1 MSKGHRSQI
10 KRERNEKQVDKR
22 PSAKLSNARV
32 SSRKAG
38 FVLDAIRGKDV
49 EEAIGIVT
57 YSPRYASKL
66 IKKLIESAKANAK
79 NNNNMDEDKL
89 YVAECFA
96 GNATNYKRMHP
107 RAQGRAYS
115 ILKRN
120 SHITVILDERKEDEK
135 NTKGKKAKVET
146 KIESVEGGNDGAKS

>member
-1 MSKGHRSQI
+1 MSKGHRTQV
-10 KRERNEKQVDKR
+10 KRERNETKVDKR

-49 EEAIGIVT
+49 NEAIGIVT

-66 IKKLIESAKANAK
+66 IKKLIESARANAK
-79 NNNNMDEDKL
+79 NNNNMDENNL
-89 YVAECFA
+89 YVVECFA

-120 SHITVILDERKEDEK
+120 SHITIILDEKKEAIK
-135 NTKGKKAKVET
+135 NTTKVED
-146 KIESVEGGNDGAKS
+146 KKEAVEGGNNGAES

>member
-1 MSKGHRSQI
+1 MSKGHRTQF

-38 FVLDAIRGKDV
+38 FVLDAIRGKGV
-49 EEAIGIVT
+49 QEAIGIVT

-66 IKKLIESAKANAK
+66 IKKLIESAVANAK
-79 NNNNMDEDKL
+79 NNNNMDEEKL

-120 SHITVILDERKEDEK
+120 SHITVILDERKETEK
-135 NTKGKKAKVET
+135 KVKAEEKKET
-146 KIESVEGGNDGAKS
+146 VKGGNDGAKS

>member
-1 MSKGHRSQI
+1 MSKGHRTQI
-10 KRERNEKQVDKR
+10 KRERNETKVDKR

-66 IKKLIESAKANAK
+66 IKKLIESARANAK
-79 NNNNMDEDKL
+79 NNNNMDENKL

-120 SHITVILDERKEDEK
+120 SHITVILDERKESAK
-135 NTKGKKAKVET
+135 NTESKVE
-146 KIESVEGGNDGAKS
+146 KVEGGNNGAES

>member
-1 MSKGHRSQI
+1 MSKGHRTKV
-10 KRERNEKQVDKR
+10 KRERNENNIDRR
-22 PSAKLSNARV
+22 PSAKLSGARV
-32 SSRKAG
+32 SSRKAS

-49 EEAIGIVT
+49 STALGIVT
-57 YSPRYASKL
+57 YSTRYASRL
-66 IKKLIESAKANAK
+66 IKKLVESAIANAK
-79 NNNNMDEDKL
+79 NNNNMDETKL

-120 SHITVILDERKEDEK
+120 SHITIILDE
-135 NTKGKKAKVET
+135 KKDTIANNKVVTTEN
-146 KIESVEGGNDGAKS
+146 KDSKVKGGNDGAKS

>member
-1 MSKGHRSQI
+1 MSKGHRTQI
-10 KRERNEKQVDKR
+10 KRERNETKVDKR

-57 YSPRYASKL
+57 YSPRYASRL
-66 IKKLIESAKANAK
+66 IKKLIESARANAK
-79 NNNNMDEDKL
+79 NNNNMDENNL

-120 SHITVILDERKEDEK
+120 SHITIILDE
-135 NTKGKKAKVET
+135 KKET
-146 KIESVEGGNDGAKS
+146 KSNSVNTEVKKETVEGGNNGAES

>member
-1 MSKGHRSQI
+1 MSKGHRTQI

-38 FVLDAIRGKDV
+38 FVLDAIRGKGV
-49 EEAIGIVT
+49 SEAIGIVT

-66 IKKLIESAKANAK
+66 IKKLIESAVANAK
-79 NNNNMDEDKL
+79 NNNNMDEEKL

-120 SHITVILDERKEDEK
+120 SHITVILDERKEVEK
-135 NTKGKKAKVET
+135 ANKVET
-146 KIESVEGGNDGAKS
+146 KKVETKEGGNDGAKG

>member
-1 MSKGHRSQI
+1 MSKGHRTQV
-10 KRERNEKQVDKR
+10 KRQRNEKNIDKR

-38 FVLDAIRGKDV
+38 FVLDAIRGKDTYT
-49 EEAIGIVT
+49 ALGIVT
-57 YSPRYASKL
+57 YSPRFASKL
-66 IKKLIESAKANAK
+66 IKKLLESAIANAK
-79 NNNNMDEDKL
+79 NNNHMDEDKL
-89 YVAECFA
+89 YIAEAYA

-120 SHITVILDERKEDEK
+120 SHITIILDEREVKE
-135 NTKGKKAKVET
+135 TKKAET
-146 KIESVEGGNDGAKS
+146 KKEGGNDGAKS

>member
-1 MSKGHRSQI
+1 MSKGHRTQF

-38 FVLDAIRGKDV
+38 FVLDAIRGKGV
-49 EEAIGIVT
+49 QEAIGIVT

-66 IKKLIESAKANAK
+66 IKKLIESAVANAK
-79 NNNNMDEDKL
+79 NNNNMDEEKL

-120 SHITVILDERKEDEK
+120 SHITVILDERKELE
-135 NTKGKKAKVET
+135 KAKKNVDNTENKET
-146 KIESVEGGNDGAKS
+146 VNEGGNNGAKS

>member
-1 MSKGHRSQI
+1 MSKGHRTQI

-38 FVLDAIRGKDV
+38 FVLDAIRGKGV

-66 IKKLIESAKANAK
+66 IKKLIESAVANAK
-79 NNNNMDEDKL
+79 NNNNMDEEKL

-120 SHITVILDERKEDEK
+120 SHITVILDERKELE
-135 NTKGKKAKVET
+135 KAKKNVDNTENKET
-146 KIESVEGGNDGAKS
+146 VNEGGNNGAKG

>member
-10 KRERNEKQVDKR
+10 KRDRNEKQVDKR

-38 FVLDAIRGKDV
+38 FVLDAIRGKGV
-49 EEAIGIVT
+49 QEAIGIVT

-66 IKKLIESAKANAK
+66 IKKLIESAVANAK
-79 NNNNMDEDKL
+79 NNNNMDEEKL

-120 SHITVILDERKEDEK
+120 SHITVILDERKEIER
-135 NTKGKKAKVET
+135 NKKAESNKVET
-146 KIESVEGGNDGAKS
+146 VEGGNDGAKG

>member
-1 MSKGHRSQI
+1 MSKGHRTQV
-10 KRERNEKQVDKR
+10 KRKRNEANVDKR

-32 SSRKAG
+32 SARKAA

-49 EEAIGIVT
+49 MVALGIVT
-57 YSPRYASKL
+57 YNMRYASKL
-66 IKKLIESAKANAK
+66 IKKLLESAIANAK
-79 NNNNMDEDKL
+79 NNNQMEEDKL

-96 GNATNYKRMHP
+96 NNAATIKRIHP

-120 SHITVILDERKEDEK
+120 SHITVILDERKEEVK
-135 NTKGKKAKVET
+135 ET
-146 KIESVEGGNDGAKS
+146 KTTKEVANGSKG

>member
-1 MSKGHRSQI
+1 MAKGHRTQI
-10 KRERNEKQVDKR
+10 KRERNETKVDKR

-49 EEAIGIVT
+49 DEAIGIVT
-57 YSPRYASKL
+57 YSPRYASRL
-66 IKKLIESAKANAK
+66 IKKLIESARANAK
-79 NNNNMDEDKL
+79 NNNNMDETKL

-120 SHITVILDERKEDEK
+120 SHITVILDERKETEK
-135 NTKGKKAKVET
+135 TTKKVEE
-146 KIESVEGGNDGAKS
+146 KVEGGNNGAES

>member
-1 MSKGHRSQI
+1 MSKGHRTQI
-10 KRERNEKQVDKR
+10 KRDRNKENVDKR

-32 SSRKAG
+32 SSRKAS

-49 EEAIGIVT
+49 SVALGIVT
-57 YSPRYASKL
+57 YSPRYASRL
-66 IKKLIESAKANAK
+66 IKKLIESAVANAK
-79 NNNNMDEDKL
+79 NNNQMDETKL
-89 YVAECFA
+89 YVAECFS

-120 SHITVILDERKEDEK
+120 SHITVILDERKELE
-135 NTKGKKAKVET
+135 KKAKEANTVKE
-146 KIESVEGGNDGAKS
+146 EGGNNGAKS

>member
-1 MSKGHRSQI
+1 MSKGHRTQI

-38 FVLDAIRGKDV
+38 FVLDAIRGKGV
-49 EEAIGIVT
+49 QEAIGIVT

-66 IKKLIESAKANAK
+66 IKKLIESAVANAK
-79 NNNNMDEDKL
+79 NNNNMDEEKL

-120 SHITVILDERKEDEK
+120 SHITVILDERKETEK
-135 NTKGKKAKVET
+135 KVKAEEKKET
-146 KIESVEGGNDGAKS
+146 VKGGNDGAKS

>member
-1 MSKGHRSQI
+1 MSKGHRTQI

-38 FVLDAIRGKDV
+38 FVLDAIRGKGV
-49 EEAIGIVT
+49 QEAIGIVT

-66 IKKLIESAKANAK
+66 IKKLIESAVANAK
-79 NNNNMDEDKL
+79 NNNNMDEEKL
-89 YVAECFA
+89 YVAECFT

-120 SHITVILDERKEDEK
+120 SHITVILDERKEAE
-135 NTKGKKAKVET
+135 KKAKAEEKKET
-146 KIESVEGGNDGAKS
+146 VEGGNDGAKS

>member
-10 KRERNEKQVDKR
+10 KRDRNEKQVDKR

-38 FVLDAIRGKDV
+38 FVLDAIRGKGV
-49 EEAIGIVT
+49 QEAIGIVT

-66 IKKLIESAKANAK
+66 IKKLIESAVANAK
-79 NNNNMDEDKL
+79 NNNNMDEEKL

-120 SHITVILDERKEDEK
+120 SHITVILDERNEVER
-135 NTKGKKAKVET
+135 TKKAESKKVET
-146 KIESVEGGNDGAKS
+146 VEGGNDGAKG

>member
-1 MSKGHRSQI
+1 MSKGHRTQI

-38 FVLDAIRGKDV
+38 FVLDAIRGKGV
-49 EEAIGIVT
+49 QEAIGIVT

-66 IKKLIESAKANAK
+66 IKKLIESAVANAK
-79 NNNNMDEDKL
+79 NNNNMDEEKL

-120 SHITVILDERKEDEK
+120 SHITVILDERKEAE
-135 NTKGKKAKVET
+135 KKAKVEEKKET
-146 KIESVEGGNDGAKS
+146 VEGGNDGAKS

>member
-1 MSKGHRSQI
+1 MSKGHRTQV
-10 KRERNEKQVDKR
+10 KRDRNEKQVDRR

-49 EEAIGIVT
+49 LEAIGIVT

-66 IKKLIESAKANAK
+66 IKKLIESAVANAK
-79 NNNNMDEDKL
+79 NNNKMDEEKL

-120 SHITVILDERKEDEK
+120 SHITVILDERKDVER
-135 NTKGKKAKVET
+135 KAKTET
-146 KIESVEGGNDGAKS
+146 ANAEAKKETVKGGNDGAKG

>member
-135 NTKGKKAKVET
+135 NTKGKKAKVES